1 MSSVWLEILIII
13 ALISLNGVLA
23 MTEIAVVSSR
33 KVRLKQMAELGNR
46 GAADA
51 LELAQEPAQFLS
63 AVQIGIT
70 LVGILAGVF
79 GGATLATELE
89 LALERIPA
97 LADYSE
103 TIALTSIVLVITYLT
118 LVVGELAPKRYALT
132 RAEDIAATMAP
143 LMKGLRRL
151 ASPLVTLLS
160 ASTSLI
166 LRLLGVQPSS
176 GPSVTEEDIKVLI
189 GEATSEGIFEPIE
202 EEMVEKVFRLGDRHV
217 SELMTPRLEVIHLDI
232 NDSMEVL
239 REKMASSTH
248 SRFPLIRGNM
258 DDVLGVVQ
266 AKDLLLSCM
275 QGETI
280 DLNSVKEKAIF
291 LPEYSPVFQV
301 LERFRETRM
310 HMAFVLDEFGGV
322 QGIVTLTD
330 IMDAIVGEIP
340 NLGEDYDPD
349 VVLREDGSL
358 LLDGLLT
365 LDELKDL
372 LGVLE
377 LPGEGQ
383 HFFETLG
390 GLVMTQLGRM
400 PTSGDSFEWEN
411 FRFEVMDMD
420 GRRVDKVLII
430 PRRPGDENHQPVV

>member
-1 MSSVWLEILIII
+1 
-13 ALISLNGVLA
+13 
-23 MTEIAVVSSR
+23 
-33 KVRLKQMAELGNR
+33 
-46 GAADA
+46 
-51 LELAQEPAQFLS
+51 
-63 AVQIGIT
+63 
-70 LVGILAGVF
+70 
-79 GGATLATELE
+79 
-89 LALERIPA
+89 
-97 LADYSE
+97 
-103 TIALTSIVLVITYLT
+103 
-118 LVVGELAPKRYALT
+118 
-132 RAEDIAATMAP
+132 MAP
-143 LMKGLRRL
+143 LMKRLRRF

>member
-51 LELAQEPAQFLS
+51 LELAQEPSQFLS

-79 GGATLATELE
+79 GGATLAAELE

-143 LMKGLRRL
+143 LMKRLRRF

>member
-1 MSSVWLEILIII
+1 
-13 ALISLNGVLA
+13 
-23 MTEIAVVSSR
+23 
-33 KVRLKQMAELGNR
+33 
-46 GAADA
+46 
-51 LELAQEPAQFLS
+51 
-63 AVQIGIT
+63 
-70 LVGILAGVF
+70 
-79 GGATLATELE
+79 
-89 LALERIPA
+89 
-97 LADYSE
+97 
-103 TIALTSIVLVITYLT
+103 
-118 LVVGELAPKRYALT
+118 
-132 RAEDIAATMAP
+132 MAP